1 METIGQRAAM
11 AIRNRAKEKRTL
23 LETELANVDV
33 SRKVLC
39 DWENYNRNP
48 QAYFLQ
54 QMALAG
60 YDIYWILTGEKMNDT
75 KNVCHHCGTSIFQFC
90 EQRLGCDD
98 CPLAVEDDWLITGGL
113 FDGKEWTFGEAENCQ
128 PNIF

>member
-1 METIGQRAAM
+1 METIGQRAAK
-11 AIRNRAKEKRTL
+11 AIRNRSKESGTPLEEEL
-23 LETELANVDV
+23 LNVYV

-60 YDIYWILTGEKMNDT
+60 YDVVWILTGAERDN
-75 KNVCHHCGTSIFQFC
+75 
-90 EQRLGCDD
+90 
-98 CPLAVEDDWLITGGL
+98 
-113 FDGKEWTFGEAENCQ
+113 GKA
-128 PNIF
+128 

>member
-11 AIRNRAKEKRTL
+11 AIRNRAKGNGTL
-23 LETELANVDV
+23 LETELNNVDV
-33 SRKVLC
+33 SRRVLC
-39 DWENYNRNP
+39 GWEKRTRNP

-60 YDIYWILTGEKMNDT
+60 YDVYWILTGRT
-75 KNVCHHCGTSIFQFC
+75 
-90 EQRLGCDD
+90 
-98 CPLAVEDDWLITGGL
+98 
-113 FDGKEWTFGEAENCQ
+113 FDGKEWIFGAAENRQ